1 MCKVYKKVFGVKLT
15 NELIQSTPKEKEAVE
30 KDMAKANEQ
39 TKEKRKPGRPK
50 KTDKNPINNIGRCK

>member
-1 MCKVYKKVFGVKLT
+1 MQSLQKYLGELT

-30 KDMAKANEQ
+30 KDMAKAEEK

-50 KTDKNPINNIGRCK
+50 KTDKKADK